1 MKLKLVCIFIF
12 ASFWALSCGKNAENP
27 QKSANPVK
35 DDLGEVV
42 PFNEPPQKIISLAP
56 NLTEM
61 IYSLGLG
68 SRLVGNTLYCTYPPE
83 ARNVT
88 KVGDML
94 TIDFEKI
101 ISLKPDLILITV
113 EGNAKDSYI
122 KLKNLGL
129 KVFVS
134 NPRNFDGIK
143 KTYSDL
149 GRIFM
154 KTHQADSSINFW
166 QAQFD
171 SVRQAANRLPHPQAL
186 FFVGFNPIMVAGEN
200 TFVNELMT
208 SAGLTNIAGDSPQ
221 NYPVYSREEILKR
234 NPDYMI
240 MTGTSM
246 SGSFKKESEMIKNSY
261 PEWKSLNAVR
271 NNDILVVDPDLYL
284 RPGPRFI
291 QALKDLFFKIHP
303 HPQEA
308 GKYLHP

>member
-1 MKLKLVCIFIF
+1 MRLKLVFIFIAAFF
-12 ASFWALSCGKNAENP
+12 AFSCSKKAENP
-27 QKSANPVK
+27 EKSANPVK

-42 PFNEPPQKIISLAP
+42 SFNNPPQKVVSLAP

-68 SRLVGNTLYCTYPPE
+68 NRLVGNTLYCTYPPE
-83 ARNVT
+83 ARKVT

-94 TIDFEKI
+94 TIDYEKI
-101 ISLKPDLILITV
+101 LSLKPDLILITV
-113 EGNAKDSYI
+113 EGNAKDSYT
-122 KLKNLGL
+122 KLKNLGF

-134 NPRNFDGIK
+134 NPRSFDGIK
-143 KTYSDL
+143 KTYADL
-149 GRIFM
+149 GKIFM
-154 KTHQADSSINFW
+154 KTRQADSTISLW

-171 SVRQAANRLPHPQAL
+171 SIRAAAEKLPHPKAL
-186 FFVGFNPIMVAGEN
+186 FFVGFNPVMVAGKN
-200 TFVNELMT
+200 TFINEILT

-234 NPDYMI
+234 NPDYLI
-240 MTGTSM
+240 MTGTSE
-246 SGSFKKESEMIKNSY
+246 KEKDVIKNSY
-261 PEWKSLNAVR
+261 PEWKSLSAVK
-271 NNDILVVDPDLYL
+271 NDKILVVDPDLYL

-291 QALKDLFFKIHP
+291 QALKDLFFKL

>member
-1 MKLKLVCIFIF
+1 MKFNFIYIAIFT
-12 ASFWALSCGKNAENP
+12 ALLAFSCAKKHENSP
-27 QKSANPVK
+27 KSSNPVR
-35 DDLGEVV
+35 DDLGVEV
-42 PFNEPPQKIISLAP
+42 PFNEAPQRIISLAP

-61 IYSLGLG
+61 IYSLGMG
-68 SRLVGNTLYCTYPPE
+68 GRLVGNTLYCTYPPE
-83 ARNVT
+83 AKKIP

-101 ISLKPDLILITV
+101 LSLKPDLVLITV
-113 EGNAKDSYI
+113 EGNAKDSYT

-134 NPRNFDGIK
+134 NPRSFMGIK

-149 GRIFM
+149 GKIFM
-154 KTHQADSSINFW
+154 KSRQADSTITFW

-171 SVRQAANRLPHPQAL
+171 SVTHAADKLPHPQAL
-186 FFVGFNPIMVAGEN
+186 FFVGFNPIMVAGKN
-200 TFVNELMT
+200 TFINELMT
-208 SAGLTNIAGDSPQ
+208 SAGLVNIAGDSPQ

-246 SGSFKKESEMIKNSY
+246 SSSYKKESDMIKNGY

-271 NNDILVVDPDLYL
+271 NNNIIVADPDLYL
-284 RPGPRFI
+284 RPGPRFT
-291 QALKDLFFKIHP
+291 QALKDLFFKL
-303 HPQEA
+303 HPQE
-308 GKYLHP
+308 GRIYLHP